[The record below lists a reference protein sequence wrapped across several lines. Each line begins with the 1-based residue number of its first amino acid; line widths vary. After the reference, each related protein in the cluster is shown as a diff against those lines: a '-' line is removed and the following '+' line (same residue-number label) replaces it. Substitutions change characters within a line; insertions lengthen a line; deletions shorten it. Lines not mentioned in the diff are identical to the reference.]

1 MHEAAADDETILRI
15 SMDAKATVKV
25 GPFSRNGKSRTLV
38 KAADHDFKAEATLT
52 PFGIYLPDFGELF
65 LYMTTSKLTSDF
77 IVDALDAFWAAVR
90 DRFPKVTTLLINA
103 DNGPESHSRRG
114 ARWAQLMHR
123 FVAFA
128 DQQQLTLQLAYYL
141 PYHSK
146 YNPVERV
153 WGGLEQH
160 WNGSRLDSIQTV
172 LAFARTFSWQTRK
185 PVVTL
190 VERLYNTGAKL
201 THKAMTQLEQRF
213 QRLNGLE
220 KWLSPFHLFP
230 LLKGFFFL
238 EQP

>member
-1 MHEAAADDETILRI
+1 VHEAAADDETILRI
-15 SMDAKATVKV
+15 SMDAKATVKI
-25 GPFSRNGKSRTLV
+25 GPFSRNGKSRTPV
-38 KAADHDFKAEATLT
+38 KAADHDFKAEATIT

-90 DRFPKVTTLLINA
+90 NRFPKVTTLLINA
-103 DNGPESHSRRG
+103 DNGPESHSRRT
-114 ARWAQLMHR
+114 QLMHR
-123 FVAFA
+123 FVTFA
-128 DQQQLTLQLAYYL
+128 DQQQLTLQLAYYP

-160 WNGSRLDSIQTV
+160 WNGSLLDSIQTV

-185 PVVTL
+185 PLVTL

-220 KWLSPFHLFP
+220 KWFVTISP
-230 LLKGFFFL
+230 LLAT
-238 EQP
+238 